1 VGDIKVWFGSKSLF
15 QRACP
20 VPGLLV
26 LFMLLAILFSGCGPL
41 AKEKIRDL
49 QSLPQDPG
57 YFAASAAQNKTLVDA
72 GEQRQRFAEF
82 RRKWFAPWH
91 TSGNMHSP
99 EKIYWGVDMLL
110 KKAFFGENKQSH
122 SREWKEN
129 LIRNSAPDS
138 FPSLDL
144 PGIILRTSSLR
155 VLPTQKPAF
164 RDFSRAGEGYPFDYM
179 QNSAIW
185 AGTPVRIR
193 HVSRDGAWLLVET
206 DWVYGWI
213 RCFQVG
219 MVDGEFIRAF
229 EKKELGAVV
238 RDRFP
243 VRDNG
248 GDFLLFGRVGMLL
261 PVEKRDGRGFFCLAP
276 APGLNGHARLRTV
289 FLAER
294 DLSMAPLDLTPA
306 NMADVSGRM
315 IKEPYGWGGMYGNR
329 DCSALMR
336 DIFIPFGIWLP
347 RNSSRQAESGRII
360 SLEDLSR
367 REKKAAIR
375 EFGVP
380 FATLLHMPGHV
391 GLYLGTYNGEP
402 LLLHNMWGVKTK
414 GLFGNEGRHV
424 VGKTVITTLEPG
436 AGLSDVDESGLLIN
450 RISGMNILIPEKG
463 ANHGKNWT
471 E

>member
-1 VGDIKVWFGSKSLF
+1 MGDIKVWFGSKSLF

-20 VPGLLV
+20 FPGLLV
-26 LFMLLAILFSGCGPL
+26 LSMLLAVLFSGCGPL

-49 QSLPQDPG
+49 QSLPQDPA
-57 YFAASAAQNKTLVDA
+57 YFAASAAQNKTLVNA

-110 KKAFFGENKQSH
+110 KKAFFGENKQLH
-122 SREWKEN
+122 TREWKAN

-144 PGIILRTSSLR
+144 PGIILRSSSLR

-185 AGTPVRIR
+185 AGTPVRIK

-213 RCFQVG
+213 RRSDAEL
-219 MVDGEFIRAF
+219 VDGEFVHRF
-229 EKKELGAVV
+229 EKRKLGAVV

-243 VRDNG
+243 VRDNHG
-248 GDFLLFGRVGMLL
+248 AFLFFARVGMLL
-261 PVEKRDGRGFFCLAP
+261 PVEAGDERGFFCLAP
-276 APGLNGHARLRTV
+276 APGQNGYARLQIVR
-289 FLAER
+289 LEKGGM
-294 DLSMAPLDLTPA
+294 SPAPVELTPA
-306 NMADVSGRM
+306 NMAAVSGRM

-367 REKKAAIR
+367 REKKTAIR
-375 EFGVP
+375 EYGVP

-414 GLFGNEGRHV
+414 SASGREGRHV
-424 VGKTVITTLEPG
+424 IGKTVITTLEPG
-436 AGLSDVDESGLLIN
+436 AGLSDADESGLLIN
-450 RISGMNILIPEKG
+450 RISGMNILE
-463 ANHGKNWT
+463 
-471 E
+471 

>member
-1 VGDIKVWFGSKSLF
+1 MPEINVWFDRKNLF
-15 QRACP
+15 RRACP

-26 LFMLLAILFSGCGPL
+26 LFVLLAALFSGCGPV

-49 QSLPQDPG
+49 QSLPQDTG
-57 YFAASAAQNKTLVDA
+57 YFAAFAEQNKSLVKA
-72 GEQRQRFAEF
+72 EEQRRSFAEF
-82 RRKWFAPWH
+82 RRKWFSPWH

-110 KKAFFGENKQSH
+110 KKRFFGENMRPH
-122 SREWKEN
+122 SREWKEK

-213 RCFQVG
+213 RRFQVG
-219 MVDGEFIRAF
+219 LVDGEFMHSF
-229 EKKELGAVV
+229 EKKKLGTVV

-243 VRDNG
+243 VRDTR
-248 GDFLLFGRVGMLL
+248 GDFLFFARVGMLL

-276 APGLNGHARLRTV
+276 APGLNGYARLRTAL
-289 FLAER
+289 LAER
-294 DLSMAPLDLTPA
+294 DLSMAPLELTPA
-306 NMADVSGRM
+306 NMAAVSGRM
-315 IKEPYGWGGMYGNR
+315 MEEPYGWGGMYGNR

-336 DIFIPFGIWLP
+336 DIFTPFGIWLP
-347 RNSSRQAESGRII
+347 RNSSRQAETGRVI

-414 GLFGNEGRHV
+414 SLFGNEGRHV
-424 VGKTVITTLEPG
+424 IGKTVITTLEPG

-450 RISGMNILIPEKG
+450 RISGMNILE
-463 ANHGKNWT
+463 
-471 E
+471 